1 MPTCINIMSTDTMT
15 GPGHLQFTERF
26 RDRWCKTW
34 MHYDLAGFCF
44 CYFKNRDEAT
54 ACIEDFDDR
63 ECQELTD
70 QRLRVEFAR
79 VMIHLSH
86 C

>member
-1 MPTCINIMSTDTMT
+1 
-15 GPGHLQFTERF
+15 
-26 RDRWCKTW
+26 

-44 CYFKNRDEAT
+44 CYFKSRDEAA

-79 VMIHLSH
+79 VKIQPSH
-86 C
+86 YQQLAISYQTRASQLVFFTGTGEGPFETTR